1 MKADL
6 PIPDTASI
14 SVFHD
19 VPNSKWAVMADL
31 SWTRWEVFDRLVLTP
46 EEPTTSTGVINTFWD
61 NKFRVSTGATYD
73 WSSDLQLRGGVAFDD
88 SPIKTVFRGAGV
100 PDSDRIIVAIG
111 GGYALRENLD
121 IDFSYQHF
129 FFKEGR
135 VINRV
140 ATASRL
146 IGAFDV
152 SADWFALGVTLRF

>member
-1 MKADL
+1 M
-6 PIPDTASI
+6 
-14 SVFHD
+14 
-19 VPNSKWAVMADL
+19 
-31 SWTRWEVFDRLVLTP
+31 
-46 EEPTTSTGVINTFWD
+46 
-61 NKFRVSTGATYD
+61 
-73 WSSDLQLRGGVAFDD
+73 AFDD